1 MPQRLRTNSR
11 KPHRRRNPYPVR
23 FLALLV
29 QFLGVVILL
38 QQQPAVRQ
46 LLAILLQMMQRH

>member
-1 MPQRLRTNSR
+1 
-11 KPHRRRNPYPVR
+11 VR